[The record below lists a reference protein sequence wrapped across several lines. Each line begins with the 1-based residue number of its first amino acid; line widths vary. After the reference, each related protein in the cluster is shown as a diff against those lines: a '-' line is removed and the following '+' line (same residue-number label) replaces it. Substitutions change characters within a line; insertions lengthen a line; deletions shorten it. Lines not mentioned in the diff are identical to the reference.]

1 MKRTCVLVLAV
12 VGCGV
17 AAAQQTPPVP
27 WQPVKFLLGHWVGE
41 GNSETEQA
49 GAGSCSFEP
58 DLQNKVLIRRNHAE
72 YPAADGHPAI
82 AHDDLM
88 VIYPDAALHQLR
100 AFYTDNEG
108 HVIHYTVTAGSD
120 GLTAVF
126 LGDTEPGHARY
137 RLTYALTQSAHMTI
151 TLEMAASDKPDQF
164 RKIID
169 GKMRR
174 SDVGSAS
181 LLP

>member
-1 MKRTCVLVLAV
+1 MKRTCVLVLALAA
-12 VGCGV
+12 CGI

-27 WQPVKFLLGHWVGE
+27 WQPVKFLVGQWVGE
-41 GNSETEQA
+41 GTADTKQA

-88 VIYPDAALHQLR
+88 VIYPDAPLHQLR

-126 LGDTEPGHARY
+126 LADAEPGHTRY
-137 RLTYALTQSAHMTI
+137 RLTYALTQPAHMTI
-151 TLEMAASDKPDQF
+151 TLEMAAPDKPDQF

-174 SDVGSAS
+174 SDVSAAS
-181 LLP
+181 LAP